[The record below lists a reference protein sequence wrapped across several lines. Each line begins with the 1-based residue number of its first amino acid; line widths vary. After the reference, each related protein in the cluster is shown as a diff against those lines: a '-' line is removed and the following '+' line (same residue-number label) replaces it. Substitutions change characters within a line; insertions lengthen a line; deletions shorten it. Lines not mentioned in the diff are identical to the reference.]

1 MTIKRQYDVFLSHSS
16 EDKAFTD
23 KLNDLLVMAGLNSW
37 YDENSLL
44 ANSHLNYDIPE
55 SIKKCAA
62 LMVVLSGN
70 SCSSEWVANEYST
83 AKEEGLKII
92 PLVIDDCRLPGFFN
106 NYKWIDCRKGITPYA
121 FFMILS
127 ALYGSSENLQDEK
140 DIYVSYPWRSCEQK
154 IVEVIFHRLRRKQY
168 RLIGD
173 AADQENYDDNDRIR
187 RIMNTCGGF
196 VGILPYRGE
205 SNTSRYILDEVKKA
219 ERYGLPGLLIAD
231 VRINGLE
238 QLSGYPIFKYEDVD
252 GIDEEKLKDFINR
265 LDIVRPKT
273 PHVFYATNLDKD
285 RKMINAYIR
294 NLSGYVTATKCVCG
308 EDVNSGNLQQ
318 QIIDRIRNAY
328 VMIADITGKAQVIS
342 SENEKGDFGVECLY
356 RFNTCVE
363 AGIARGAGTDLYVVC
378 KTPRRS
384 PPFMFRDIN
393 VRFYE
398 DDCELLAIVHKI
410 LRPYRR
416 CVV

>member
-1 MTIKRQYDVFLSHSS
+1 MTRRQYDIFISHSNV
-16 EDKAFTD
+16 DNAFAG
-23 KLNDLLVMAGLNSW
+23 KLRDLLLMSGLTIW

-44 ANSHLNYDIPE
+44 ANSHLNYDIPLN
-55 SIKKCAA
+55 IKKCGT
-62 LMVVLSGN
+62 LVVVLSKS
-70 SCSSEWVANEYST
+70 SCSSEWVANEYSM
-83 AKEEGLKII
+83 AKDEGLKII
-92 PLVIDDCRLPGFFN
+92 PIVIEDCRLPGFFN
-106 NYKWIDCRKGITPYA
+106 NYKWIDCRCGITSYA

-140 DIYVSYPWRSCEQK
+140 DVYVSYPWRSSEHK
-154 IVEVIFHRLRRKQY
+154 IVEIVFHRLRRKQY

-173 AADQENYDDNDRIR
+173 AADQEHYDDNDRVR

-205 SNTSRYILDEVKKA
+205 ANTSRYILDEVKKA
-219 ERYGLPGLLIAD
+219 EGGGLPGLLIAD
-231 VRINGLE
+231 ARIKGLE
-238 QLSGYPIFKYEDVD
+238 QLSAYPIFKYDNVD
-252 GIDEEKLKDFINR
+252 EINEEALKDFINR
-265 LDIVRPKT
+265 LSIKSPKT
-273 PHVFYATNLDKD
+273 PHVFYATNLDKE
-285 RKMINAYIR
+285 RRIVNAYIR
-294 NLSGYVTATKCVCG
+294 NLSGYVTSTRCICG

-318 QIIDRIRNAY
+318 QIIERIRSAY
-328 VMIADITGKAQVIS
+328 VMVADITGKGHFLP
-342 SENEKGDFGVECLY
+342 ENIREELGTDCFY
-356 RFNTCVE
+356 RFNTCIE
-363 AGIARGAGTDLYVVC
+363 AGIARGAGTELYIVS

-416 CVV
+416 RVL